1 MYKDLHKIK
10 VPTEEVFQAIQLGI
24 EQAQQLEKKA
34 KRTEVTKRITYFTSA
49 SAALLLASGFVLTY
63 SRRVRDHERII

>member
-1 MYKDLHKIK
+1 MHKDLHKIK

-34 KRTEVTKRITYFTSA
+34 KRTKVTKRITYFTSA